1 MYLKLAARNILRN
14 RSRTLL
20 TLLVMATGIV
30 AMILARG
37 FITDTVQQYT
47 ERTIR
52 SSTGHLRI
60 YRQGYLEDGLLHP
73 YDYMIDHPDD
83 VIARLRREPHV
94 VAVGPRLSVVGLA
107 SNGETTIPFSMQTI
121 DPELDQSIRSTIEVQ
136 DGSFLVSGDDFGVLV
151 GKGLARVLGAKRGDN
166 LVLLSNTQRGAMN
179 AVDVTV
185 KGICSSGFIE
195 FDNSAIFATTPLA
208 KRLLHTEGIQMIFV
222 FLDETRYTDVM
233 KHSVEKLLTEIN
245 PNYRVQAWY
254 ETDKALE
261 IRKMLAVYTGI
272 FRIAKWIIV
281 IVVMLGIANTMNMAV
296 LERVGEVGTLMA
308 LGTRKEGILKLFLAE
323 GFLLGIFGGL
333 IGCVL
338 GCALGWLLSRVGIQM
353 PTPPG
358 YSYSWIARI
367 AIAPKML
374 WPPFLIVV
382 LTSLASSAFPAL
394 KASRLEIAEAL
405 RHNI

>member
-30 AMILARG
+30 AMILGMG
-37 FITDTVQQYT
+37 FITDTVQQFT

-60 YRQGYLEDGLLHP
+60 YRQGYLEDGLVHP
-73 YDYMIDHPDD
+73 YDYMIDLPDD
-83 VIARLRREPHV
+83 FMARIRREPHV
-94 VAVGPRLSVVGLA
+94 VAVGPRLNVVGLA

-121 DPELDQSIRSTIEVQ
+121 DPELDQSIRSTIEVI
-136 DGSFLVSGDDFGVLV
+136 DGSFLVAGDDFGVLV
-151 GKGLARVLGAKRGDN
+151 GKGLARVLGVKRGDN

-179 AVDVTV
+179 AVDATV

-195 FDNSAIFATTPLA
+195 FDNSSIFATTPLA
-208 KRLLHTEGIQMIFV
+208 KRLLHSEGIQMVLV
-222 FLDETRYTDVM
+222 FLDATRNTDFM
-233 KHSVEKLLTEIN
+233 KRRLEKLLAGID
-245 PNYRVQAWY
+245 PQYRIQAWY

-261 IRKMLAVYTGI
+261 IKKMLEVYNGI

-281 IVVMLGIANTMNMAV
+281 IVVMLGIVNTMNMAV
-296 LERVGEVGTLMA
+296 LERIGEVGTLMA
-308 LGTRKEGILKLFLAE
+308 LGTRREGILKLFLAE
-323 GFLLGIFGGL
+323 GFLLGIFGG
-333 IGCVL
+333 ISGCLL
-338 GCALGWLLSRVGIQM
+338 GCAFAWLLSRIGIQM

-358 YSYSWIARI
+358 YSSSWIARI
-367 AIAPKML
+367 TIAPRML
-374 WPPFLIVV
+374 WPPFLLVV
-382 LTSLASSAFPAL
+382 LTSVASSVLPAM